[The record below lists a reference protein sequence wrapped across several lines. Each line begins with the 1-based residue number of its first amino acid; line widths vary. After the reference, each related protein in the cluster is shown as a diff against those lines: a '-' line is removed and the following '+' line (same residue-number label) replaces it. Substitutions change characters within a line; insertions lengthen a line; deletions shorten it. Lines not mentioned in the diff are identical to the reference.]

1 MKRLILIAVVTLLSF
16 SVFADDTPSGSL
28 VVDDPTASEWCDASS
43 CGDLPPAPGEPGAP
57 PIGSGGGTAPEVC
70 IQPSDFNTC
79 IESCYCA
86 WRNNKKKCNNGRV
99 CLSMALSER
108 NACFGN
114 CIADWS

>member
-1 MKRLILIAVVTLLSF
+1 MFLAVLTLLSF
-16 SVFADDTPSGSL
+16 SVFADDTTRATLGG
-28 VVDDPTASEWCDASS
+28 DPTTSWCDAAS

-57 PIGSGGGTAPEVC
+57 PIGSGGGSQPEQC

-86 WRNNKKKCNNGRV
+86 WRNNKKKCNNRAS
-99 CLSMALSER
+99 CLSIATSER